1 MDDIKASFVLF
12 EGALND
18 DELYVANDE
27 LGYHFKSGNGK
38 LYKFRV
44 VYWTYVNEWC
54 NRMHEFHS
62 NSLEAAL
69 NRYQKETHR
78 LTDDVRDSV
87 LYCEM

>member
-18 DELYVANDE
+18 DELYAANDE
-27 LGYHFKSGNGK
+27 LGYHFENNGK

-44 VYWTYVNEWC
+44 VYWTFANTWG
-54 NRMHEFHS
+54 NHMHMFHS

-69 NRYQKETHR
+69 NRYQRETHR

>member
-1 MDDIKASFVLF
+1 MDDIKASFTLF

-18 DELYVANDE
+18 DELYAANDK
-27 LGYHFKSGNGK
+27 LGYHFKSDNGK

-44 VYWTYVNEWC
+44 VYWTFANEWC
-54 NRMHEFHS
+54 NHMHVFHS

-69 NRYQKETHR
+69 NRYQRETHR

>member
-27 LGYHFKSGNGK
+27 LGYHFVGGNGK
-38 LYKFRV
+38 LYKIRV
-44 VYWTYVNEWC
+44 VYWTYANSWC
-54 NRMHEFHS
+54 NHRHEFHS

-69 NRYQKETHR
+69 KRYQKETHR